1 MFEAALA
8 TQRDCGGDRRFDTRV
23 GHIKL
28 RIRVKQETGV
38 VWKHWSQAA
47 KTGMKTGS

>member
-1 MFEAALA
+1 MFEAALV
-8 TQRDCGGDRRFDTRV
+8 TQRDSGGDRRFDTRD

-28 RIRVKQETGV
+28 RIRVEHETGGV
-38 VWKHWSQAA
+38 GKHWSQAA